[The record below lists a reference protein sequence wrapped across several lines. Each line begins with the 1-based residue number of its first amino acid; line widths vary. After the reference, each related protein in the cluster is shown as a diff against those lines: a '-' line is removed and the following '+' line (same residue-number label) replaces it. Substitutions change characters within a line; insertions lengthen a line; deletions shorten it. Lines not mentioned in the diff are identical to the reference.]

1 MSASPTACSL
11 RRRPPLVCTSLKSLD
26 SLRFLFHRDREARSH
41 PMGSRRCQSRGLC
54 RAQCVRRAKPGEA
67 RSMDSSTTA
76 LIGSSAFHG
85 VLSFDVFLE
94 TTALV
99 PFAVRGL
106 GVVVLD
112 HDEHARVEDCARP
125 EFSCVGASWFLS
137 VELDDAPRSVAL
149 QRFRGSREGERGVC
163 ECLRSA
169 PNTRARCCVKP
180 QAQRA
185 VTVAPKARPPWPR
198 TAPLAGTTGPQ
209 RPDQLREHR
218 APKPLK
224 ANTVFAT

>member
-1 MSASPTACSL
+1 
-11 RRRPPLVCTSLKSLD
+11 
-26 SLRFLFHRDREARSH
+26 
-41 PMGSRRCQSRGLC
+41 MGSRRCQSRGLC

-185 VTVAPKARPPWPR
+185 VSVAPKGSASVAKNGPPGRDNRAAATRPTQR
-198 TAPLAGTTGPQ
+198 TSSPETAQGQ
-209 RPDQLREHR
+209 HR
-218 APKPLK
+218 VRHVEPEASEGRTKKHPPG
-224 ANTVFAT
+224 